1 MSDKICVN
9 LCTPTDETP
18 ARPTKRIRPEVPVPK
33 VLSLVDSDD
42 DSPSVISQR
51 RSQAVQAA
59 ERHPRMTAPWGAI
72 EDQQVAPRSM
82 VDPAPSFRPPS
93 ARYRRLP
100 VAHQPYMNTNPS
112 PIVIEDDDDDGD
124 SNAHPTSLFRLLSS
138 STRQHG
144 SGMNA
149 GSNGLVSSAL
159 QSRAAAA
166 AAVPGLVPTG
176 DGFRVPPPQPQQL
189 QQQGAQQ
196 QQQEYHQWQGQDE
209 PGGQR
214 RLSLQLLQHQLEQQ
228 QSPRPSVLVARPL
241 RRLPRPA
248 TDSDAQSN
256 GPTQIPSTQQQQ
268 QQSQPQS
275 HQQSVQQG
283 LSQGTVAG
291 DQEDTDLRLAAT
303 LQAEEDERLARE
315 TARRLENEEHRR
327 MMGLLSRV
335 QPAATAAAAEA
346 AAAGPAGGSGRA
358 AAEDAGRAG
367 AGAGSSEAAAAA
379 LAARWSR
386 LDMLETLESANL
398 AATEAAMA
406 TRRALAAAER
416 GRRNDRVERLLR
428 FGGGGGPDRDNQALR
443 GMASQRGS
451 IGLPRPGRA
460 PGAGS
465 LANLLGA
472 DAEDAALAAAMASGE
487 EQSAAAAAAAEVG
500 IGRRWNSR
508 SLHDLI
514 PAMMAM
520 PMPLGFH
527 RFLGGRGDADD
538 GPGAQQAAS
547 RRARHAAYREHVT
560 AMREQLVAAQRAGIP
575 PHLLLSDRDFT
586 PEDYELLCRLDE
598 RVENRKGAKDEQL
611 AALPTE
617 TVGTEGR
624 RRSDGCLATCTICME
639 EVAPGD
645 VLKRLPCLHEFHGDC
660 VDTWLKTKACCPI
673 CQRGLDA

>member
-327 MMGLLSRV
+327 MM
-335 QPAATAAAAEA
+335 
-346 AAAGPAGGSGRA
+346 
-358 AAEDAGRAG
+358 
-367 AGAGSSEAAAAA
+367 
-379 LAARWSR
+379 SR